1 MLPSIPNTVAV
12 MARVVLAMLVVM
24 PNAMMQVVVIEML
37 GIVMS

>member
-1 MLPSIPNTVAV
+1 MLPSVPKTVAV

-24 PNAMMQVVVIEML
+24 PNAMMQVVVVGML